1 MTSKLD
7 IIKAKAASKSQS
19 LKVKEKESFGDSAE
33 IAAQRTIDYLEE
45 FNQEGFDAVLTTV
58 YSLFETTAGTEKD
71 LYTKKANEKS
81 NFTIAQTV
89 RGQLSKKVDVT
100 KKSIKNLLSLESES
114 PYGVFTPLLQCD
126 YSDFIISKLGFK
138 ISDNMRFFDIEVPE
152 HLMKVYRKAFD
163 HYINM
168 VKMINSAQ
176 FDPGHANLDGETN
189 VGNLGIMRYEITHE
203 SLTGRTGWPVAIL
216 RKQTVGSSIL
226 GDDYVNSLGLS
237 ERQLAKVQEAS
248 MHGMT
253 LIFGETGSGKTT
265 LMRYMGQHRLDEKR
279 NLIIIEDTAE
289 LGIKVPLSFTTN
301 ETYTIS
307 KLFKAA
313 LRQNPSGIM
322 IGESRTDEI
331 VDIMEAAL
339 STDLAIS
346 TIHANTLPRALQRLI
361 QMASPRH
368 MPRADLEQL
377 IKVSI
382 TNFILI
388 EKRKV
393 KGFWT
398 NGNDYSKNIFE
409 MYEEVK

>member
-114 PYGVFTPLLQCD
+114 PYGVFTPLLECD

-189 VGNLGIMRYEITHE
+189 VGDLGIMRYEITHE

-368 MPRADLEQL
+368 MPRTDLEQL

-382 TNFILI
+382 TNFIFI

-398 NGNDYSKNIFE
+398 NGNDYNKNIFE